1 MEQESQ
7 GVKPRKFPEKLEA
20 VVIGSGFGGAISCC
34 RLAQKWGKGVL
45 LLERGKRYPMGSF
58 PRSPHQLADNFWSDP
73 GDKTRRPGHM
83 RGGGLRGLY
92 DIRNYRNMDAV
103 VCAGLG
109 GGSLIYANVFLE
121 PPEQVFAANW
131 PAGVDKALLQPY
143 YDVAKAVLGA
153 RPIPSGEDD
162 PRRHISRTRLFQDF
176 AKAQGRES
184 RLADICVFFGN
195 EYSDKKTQSAPAPI
209 GQQEK
214 NRYGAT
220 QTSCT
225 YCGECDVGC
234 NTHSKN
240 TLDLNYLHVAE
251 HVHGARI
258 QTGALVEKIIP
269 LNEQGDED
277 PAADG
282 RHGYRVHYHDL
293 DEGAACVDT
302 QRVVVSA
309 GTLGTNELLLRCRDV
324 HGSLPRISRQLGRR
338 FSGNGDF
345 VSFAAAGK
353 KAADP
358 NYGPVITQYTDFN
371 LFKAHDPQR
380 AFILEDASYPVFLAW
395 FVEGMQPM
403 LSPVGVLKKIWRAIK
418 WLGRRIGQTLIR
430 GKWSGQVADLFHE
443 VLKGDL
449 SYRSSV
455 LLCMGLDKG
464 DGVLSLKAGRLDI
477 RWPQKSSMPLYRAIV
492 DCGRRFKAFAGSV
505 FFTPLPTWSWPLRN
519 NITVH
524 PLGGCAMAHGPEQG
538 VVSAGNDRGQVFGYK
553 GLYVADGSV
562 MPGAVGANPVATI
575 CAVSEWIAEGIT
587 GTVPDDDL
595 VAPVSR
601 QR

>member
-1 MEQESQ
+1 MGQNGFGQ
-7 GVKPRKFPEKLEA
+7 GTRKFPELLEA
-20 VVIGSGFGGAISCC
+20 VVIGSGFGGAVSCC

-58 PRSPHQLADNFWSDP
+58 PRVPHQMADNFWSDP
-73 GDKTRRPGHM
+73 GDRSRRPLHM
-83 RGGGLRGLY
+83 RGSGLRGLY
-92 DIRNYRNMDAV
+92 DIRNYARMDAV

-121 PPEQVFAANW
+121 PPEQVFASGW
-131 PAGVDKALLQPY
+131 PAGIDRALLQPY
-143 YDVAKAVLGA
+143 YDVAKSVLGA
-153 RPIPSGEDD
+153 RPIPSWQDD
-162 PRRHISRTRLFQDF
+162 PRRHVTRTELFQDF
-176 AKAQGRES
+176 AREQGRES

-195 EYSDKKTQSAPAPI
+195 GYSYKSPQSPPASI
-209 GQQEK
+209 GLQEK

-240 TLDLNYLHVAE
+240 TVDLNYLFVAE

-258 QTGALVEKIIP
+258 QTDALVERIVP
-269 LNEQGDED
+269 LDEHGNEDHG
-277 PAADG
+277 ADG
-282 RHGYRVHYHDL
+282 QHGYRVHYHEL
-293 DEGAACVDT
+293 DDGAVFVDT
-302 QRVVVSA
+302 RRVVVSA

-345 VSFAAAGK
+345 VSFAAAGNK
-353 KAADP
+353 VADP

-380 AFILEDASYPVFLAW
+380 AFILEDASYPAFLAW
-395 FVEGMQPM
+395 FIEGMQPM
-403 LSPVGVLKKIWRAIK
+403 LSPLGLAKKLWRAVK
-418 WLGRRIGQTLIR
+418 WLWRRIRQTLIR

-443 VLKGDL
+443 VLQEDL

-464 DGVLSLKAGRLDI
+464 DGVLSLKDGRLDI
-477 RWPQKSSMPLYRAIV
+477 RWPQTSSMPLYRTIV
-492 DCGRRFKAFAGSV
+492 DCGRRFKAFAGSS
-505 FFTPLPTWSWPLRN
+505 FFTPLPTWNWPLRN

-524 PLGGCAMAHGPEQG
+524 PLGGCAMAHEAEQG
-538 VVSAGNDRGQVFGYK
+538 VVSAGKDRGQVFGYQ

-562 MPGAVGANPVATI
+562 LPGAVGANPAATI

-587 GTVPDDDL
+587 GVVPNDDL
-595 VAPVSR
+595 GVYYPHE
-601 QR
+601 